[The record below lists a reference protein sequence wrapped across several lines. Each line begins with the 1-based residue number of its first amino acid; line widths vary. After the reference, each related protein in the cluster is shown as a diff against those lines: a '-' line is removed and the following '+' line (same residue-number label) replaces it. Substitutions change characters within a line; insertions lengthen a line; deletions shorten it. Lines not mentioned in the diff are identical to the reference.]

1 MSKNPRFAQASAS
14 GQPRFRPIIA
24 PNMVPSLAPQLD
36 CVDADF
42 ITIAQD
48 YEPKRSKAAKAPPIK
63 ASGGKASDSK
73 ARGGKITRA
82 ALNGAGTAD
91 MLGQNIL
98 RDGRFRSSYL
108 DEPAAKSWTPWNGE
122 PLSTSAFYTLCAGIM
137 ALSFWASGGH
147 SIFLDPTPPKPVSII
162 SHHLPLNLER
172 VNWDVRY
179 RASKPI
185 LFVSGIVNN
194 PHRTENTPQ
203 DITIVAQYK
212 DGGTEKLFLKGHS
225 QPLAP
230 FAEYQFHGQLDLKRP
245 EIASVAIEFK
255 KS

>member
-1 MSKNPRFAQASAS
+1 MSKNPRFAQASVS
-14 GQPRFRPIIA
+14 GQPSFRPILA
-24 PNMVPSLAPQLD
+24 PHMVPSLAPQLD
-36 CVDADF
+36 CVDAEF
-42 ITIAQD
+42 ITIAQ
-48 YEPKRSKAAKAPPIK
+48 ERSPKPSQPAKTLSPTV
-63 ASGGKASDSK
+63 K

-82 ALNGAGTAD
+82 ALDGAMPIMDTT
-91 MLGQNIL
+91 MGQ
-98 RDGRFRSSYL
+98 GRFRSAYL
-108 DEPAAKSWTPWNGE
+108 QEPKVKSWTPWNGE
-122 PLSTSAFYTLCAGIM
+122 PLSNAAFYALCAAIM
-137 ALSFWASGGH
+137 VLSFWVSGGH
-147 SIFLDPTPPKPVSII
+147 SVFINQAPPKPVAIQT
-162 SHHLPLNLER
+162 HDLPLNLER

-194 PHRTENTPQ
+194 PHRTENIPQ
-203 DITIVAQYK
+203 DITIVAEYK

-245 EIASVAIEFK
+245 EIASVAIEFT